1 MYCTKCGTE
10 LPNDSKVCF
19 RCGTQLSQEIDIE
32 DSSGTHLLIPIN
44 TSIYCIIA
52 GYLGLFSVLLIFAP
66 LAILFGILGIRDVKK
81 KKIHGTGR
89 AYFALI
95 MGVTFTII
103 FLTLIIS
110 GLFS

>member
-19 RCGTQLSQEIDIE
+19 RCGTQLSQEINIE
-32 DSSGTHLLIPIN
+32 DLSDLHYLIPVN

-66 LAILFGILGIRDVKK
+66 LAILFGILGIKDVKK
-81 KKIHGTGR
+81 KKTHGIVR

-103 FLTLIIS
+103 LLAVIIS
-110 GLFS
+110 VIFS